1 MGNETRH
8 VVGWLAL
15 PAMAAANG
23 ALRDATYGK
32 RMGRTAA
39 HSLSVVPL
47 VVTVLAWA
55 AGLERRWPLASR
67 RAAARVGVMW
77 LALTLAFE
85 FGMGAA
91 RGTPAREMLAE
102 YDVRG
107 GHLWP
112 LVPLA
117 VVLAPVLVFRR
128 TARRKPL
135 GPRLH
140 P

>member
-1 MGNETRH
+1 MMGNETRH
-8 VVGWLAL
+8 VVGWLVL
-15 PAMAAANG
+15 PAAAAANG

-39 HSLSVVPL
+39 HSLAVVPL
-47 VVTVLAWA
+47 MVTVLAWA

-67 RAAARVGVMW
+67 RAAAKVGVVW

-107 GHLWP
+107 GHVWP

-117 VVLAPVLVFRR
+117 VVVAPVLVFRR
-128 TARRKPL
+128 TKRRTP
-135 GPRLH
+135 
-140 P
+140 